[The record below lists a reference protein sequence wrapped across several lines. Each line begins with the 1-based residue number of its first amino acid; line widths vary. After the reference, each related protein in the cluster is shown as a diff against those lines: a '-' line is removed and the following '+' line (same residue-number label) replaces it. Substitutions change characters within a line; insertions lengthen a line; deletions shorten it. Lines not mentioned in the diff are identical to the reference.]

1 MITPVENSL
10 KDEKNQKK
18 HDAIEFHD
26 AAPPFHD
33 SFRYLKKPI
42 EKMEKETNRLPYA
55 IERKNR
61 DANAAFQGTVYKPCR
76 ILSSFLIALP
86 LTNELRRGIIKTED
100 DTACGFQ
107 KLHRRL
113 VS

>member
-33 SFRYLKKPI
+33 SFRYLKNPI
-42 EKMEKETNRLPYA
+42 EQMEKETNRLPYA
-55 IERKNR
+55 IERKNPR
-61 DANAAFQGTVYKPCR
+61 RKCR
-76 ILSSFLIALP
+76 LPRNSIQALP
-86 LTNELRRGIIKTED
+86 DFVKFFD
-100 DTACGFQ
+100 STALD
-107 KLHRRL
+107 K
-113 VS
+113 